1 MFLSHS
7 PCYPALTVSSQCQ
20 QGWRCQMYSV
30 SLIHTPTHIYTH
42 STPGLEPT
50 QETNFQFTVEWEI
63 SLPTASTISLPS
75 WGTRVWQQLGCL
87 RICAYL
93 CVHACAF
100 QGNNEGDGLKSR
112 SNKKRED
119 EGEQGARKSK
129 SFVFN
134 ELILEMSFNSFL
146 Q

>member
-1 MFLSHS
+1 MHD
-7 PCYPALTVSSQCQ
+7 
-20 QGWRCQMYSV
+20 
-30 SLIHTPTHIYTH
+30 
-42 STPGLEPT
+42 
-50 QETNFQFTVEWEI
+50 
-63 SLPTASTISLPS
+63 
-75 WGTRVWQQLGCL
+75 
-87 RICAYL
+87 
-93 CVHACAF
+93 CAF